1 MSNNSN
7 SLNYLSEMLSI
18 ILSFY
23 AKVFGLSKGIEY
35 QVKPW

>member
-1 MSNNSN
+1 MSNNLN
-7 SLNYLSEMLSI
+7 SLNYLSEKLSV

-23 AKVFGLSKGIEY
+23 AKVFGLSKGNEY